1 MLPIRTI
8 LHATDFSIQSRTA
21 LGLARSLARDHGAR
35 LVLLHVAPNPVDEGM
50 LASVPMDRRYYYEAL
65 EELRAPLDGP
75 DLKFPIEVHLR
86 FGDPAEEILQEAEEL
101 SCDLIVLGTHGRTG
115 LSRLLMGSVA
125 ETVMRQATIP
135 VLTAKPAAPRLE
147 PVPAGST

>member
-8 LHATDFSIQSRTA
+8 LHATDFSTQSRTA

-35 LVLLHVAPNPVDEGM
+35 LILLHVAPDPVDEGM
-50 LASVPMDRRYYYEAL
+50 LATVPMDPRYYHEAL

-75 DLKFPIEVHLR
+75 DLKVPIEVRLR
-86 FGDPAEEILQEAEEL
+86 YGDPADEVLQEVEEFP
-101 SCDLIVLGTHGRTG
+101 CDLLVLGTHGRSG

-125 ETVMRQATIP
+125 ESVMRRATIP
-135 VLTAKPAAPRLE
+135 VLTVKPAAQVAE
-147 PVPAGST
+147 PVPAGPT